1 MTVGKLSFAIGQGAR
16 EQGMSPEKILT
27 FDNSEKISAYL
38 FENLK
43 AGDLVLIKGSRKMKL
58 EEVVLSLK
66 SLLSHQN

>member
-1 MTVGKLSFAIGQGAR
+1 MNQ
-16 EQGMSPEKILT
+16 EKIFH
-27 FDNSEKISAYL
+27 FDNNEKVSAYL

-66 SLLSHQN
+66 SLYDRQN